1 MAGWESFEP
10 LINLFGQVV
19 SILVGLAA
27 IARLW
32 IRPLEAGLSELKS
45 ELKEEL
51 REFRKELVAMRE
63 FSARLDE
70 RVRAVEQRVYAPV
83 PALPLSLATAEM
95 DRLGVLR
102 AFAEALKPYLGEIE
116 PTGNPVSE
124 EEIRWLHAFR
134 ERVASGQL
142 PSSEDLARY
151 DYIVRKL
158 QAERPND
165 PAVWML
171 ITFGAFLLGL
181 TLGSK
186 SGTTSQ

>member
-1 MAGWESFEP
+1 
-10 LINLFGQVV
+10 
-19 SILVGLAA
+19 
-27 IARLW
+27 
-32 IRPLEAGLSELKS
+32 
-45 ELKEEL
+45 
-51 REFRKELVAMRE
+51 MRE

-70 RVRAVEQRVYAPV
+70 RVRAVEQRVHAPV
-83 PALPLSLATAEM
+83 PVFPLPLATAEM

-102 AFAEALKPYLGEIE
+102 AFAEALKPYLGELE

-124 EEIRWLHAFR
+124 EEIRWLQAFR
-134 ERVASGQL
+134 EKVAGGQL
-142 PSSEDLARY
+142 PSLEDLARY

-171 ITFGAFLLGL
+171 IAFGAFLLGL

-186 SGTTSQ
+186 SGTASQ